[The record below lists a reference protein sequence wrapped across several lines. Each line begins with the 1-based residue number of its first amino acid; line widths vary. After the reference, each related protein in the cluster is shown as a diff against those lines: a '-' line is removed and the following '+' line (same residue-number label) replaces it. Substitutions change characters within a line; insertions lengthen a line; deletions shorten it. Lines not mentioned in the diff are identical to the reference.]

1 MKREDLTKRNLLIET
16 DQTNFQKISIKTI
29 GAIKMEISERIETI
43 SQETKK
49 DNIIKSKDKISQ
61 LNNKTKNNK
70 KVVH

>member
-1 MKREDLTKRNLLIET
+1 
-16 DQTNFQKISIKTI
+16 
-29 GAIKMEISERIETI
+29 MEISERIETI
-43 SQETKK
+43 SKETKK